1 MLIVKMTMEEL
12 RGPVNTEMMRV
23 EVQVLIYYTSDI
35 WEVYLTL

>member
-12 RGPVNTEMMRV
+12 RGPINTEMARAQ
-23 EVQVLIYYTSDI
+23 VQVLIYDTNDI